1 MIYNILFEADKHW
14 GATKPEDQYRSSYI
28 LKKLLADL
36 RVHLFVSL
44 GDFYDTKLLLN
55 SRASV
60 YALRDMHDK
69 AEICRMKGIP
79 MRVIR
84 GTLSHDYDQLEVFSH
99 LVADDDYDFKVFSN
113 LYIEET
119 LPGMKIA
126 YCPDESIN
134 WTQWSDLYL
143 DHFIEE
149 SPNAMFAHGNFDVA
163 MAKIALDNFR
173 SDDSTTLVYDY
184 HQLMRHLNG
193 PIIAGH
199 FHDGNTF
206 EHLYYVGSADR
217 WIFGEDHEKGY
228 MLIQYD
234 TEKRTYK
241 VIRIPNFMAA
251 TYQTY
256 NLYTHVCKD
265 VDAYQEFIDDIEKIL
280 AVDPSVRIKIKVKVN
295 HIWPDTESQI
305 VNLKYHFA
313 SHKRVNVVVE
323 YMEKAK
329 KKEEEKRIVTE
340 LSNEYSFLRDKSK
353 TIPEKMQIWIKRRR
367 GVEIPLKAIED
378 IVNPELQK
386 LNIV

>member
-28 LKKLLADL
+28 LKRLLADL
-36 RVHLFVSL
+36 KVHLFVSL

-69 AEICRMKGIP
+69 AEICRTKGIP

-99 LVADDDYDFKVFSN
+99 LVSDERYDFKIFN
-113 LYIEET
+113 NFFIEET

-134 WTQWSDLYL
+134 WDHWSDLYME
-143 DHFIEE
+143 HFIEHTP
-149 SPNAMFAHGNFDVA
+149 SAMFAHGNFDVV
-163 MAKIALDNFR
+163 MAKIALDSFR
-173 SDDSTTLVYDY
+173 SNDSTTLVYEY
-184 HQLMRHLNG
+184 NQLMRHIKG

-206 EHLYYVGSADR
+206 ENLYYVGSADR
-217 WIFGEDHEKGY
+217 WSFGEDHEKGY

-234 TEKRTYK
+234 TEKQVYK

-251 TYQTY
+251 TYRTFT
-256 NLYTHVCKD
+256 LYTHLCKD
-265 VDAYQEFIDDIEKIL
+265 VEVYQEFIDDIEKVL
-280 AVDPSVRIKIKVKVN
+280 DADPNIRVKIKIRVN
-295 HIWPDTESQI
+295 HVWPDTESQI
-305 VNLKYHFA
+305 INLKYHFA
-313 SHKRVNVVVE
+313 SQRRVNVVVE
-323 YMEKAK
+323 YMEKTK
-329 KKEEEKRIVTE
+329 KKEEEK
-340 LSNEYSFLRDKSK
+340 
-353 TIPEKMQIWIKRRR
+353 
-367 GVEIPLKAIED
+367 
-378 IVNPELQK
+378 
-386 LNIV
+386 